1 MGAYNSSQ
9 VKGKTWYPQS
19 AHSCVAPHVG
29 SADTGATQAPV
40 LSCAFFAALKV
51 FEGQTGDLLH
61 VCQVR
66 VLRRLVLASVP
77 ARQGASASD
86 LAVLGRTRCSSW

>member
-1 MGAYNSSQ
+1 MGAGTTSQ
-9 VKGKTWYPQS
+9 VEGNPLRGTCTLVLQS
-19 AHSCVAPHVG
+19 RCGALTHG
-29 SADTGATQAPV
+29 GATQAPV

-66 VLRRLVLASVP
+66 ARRRSSLA
-77 ARQGASASD
+77 
-86 LAVLGRTRCSSW
+86 L